1 MGLRI
6 DSVENACSLIAR
18 QVQDVYGD
26 LTMHFIVHG
35 KGQMNERIALS
46 EHEVIRHPA
55 GDTARSIL
63 RKIPKTDHSSFL
75 GMAVALQKKLFGLS
89 SKDHVLAL
97 FNINIDTYTD
107 ISEAKTHIYHLAW
120 HAIDLMDIRK
130 RPEYRRKFK
139 SGPMIPKRSPMNLAR
154 ANLQADAFAAV
165 MQGLNGD
172 AEALDLL
179 AVLRGHNALIQM
191 SEQRAEDFPYIIALE
206 AAQFAYS
213 ELERN
218 KIARSKYI
226 ETARHISLEVGYTFD
241 EASIK
246 QWWAFSE
253 PSQDMAWRG
262 YKPEEILGAA
272 VFTSENPYV
281 RATAYLVSEVTNI
294 EPLPSHDITHAYN
307 PFANQEKNKLLHR
320 EIMQATFEEAINLG
334 NEEESARALLDA
346 ANSQNENLTEGR
358 ILGWCA
364 SALQAAAKAFQNAM
378 DNGGSPLE
386 AAQQEFDGAKAKLD
400 WDTIKKL
407 GDDIV
412 SQRRQGYTVTM
423 GNIAEI
429 CNENP
434 AFAPILGS
442 IKMTLNDPVYLQR
455 LQASNDLG
463 LNRRHRHRK
472 VPHRKGRPPKAPRH
486 RPQHRKRRPPGPPD
500 RHRAVA
506 VPPSARA
513 RHRAWDQT
521 KASLS
526 ANACSSSVSNN
537 KIRTII
543 KTTVATKPPRIK
555 RFSLHENEKAAIA
568 SGLFNCVV
576 RQTGYE
582 TIFQLPSGCWQAVP

>member
-18 QVQDVYGD
+18 QVQDVYND
-26 LTMHFIVHG
+26 LTMHFIVHS

-55 GDTARSIL
+55 GDTARAIL
-63 RKIPKTDHSSFL
+63 KKIPKTDHSSFL
-75 GMAVALQKKLFGLS
+75 GMAVALQKSFFGLS
-89 SKDHVLAL
+89 SKDNVLAL
-97 FNINIDTYTD
+97 FNINVDNYTD
-107 ISEAKTHIYHLAW
+107 IRDAKTHLYHLAW

-139 SGPMIPKRSPMNLAR
+139 SGPMIPKRSPMNLAK

-172 AEALDLL
+172 TEALDML
-179 AVLRGHNALIQM
+179 AVLRGKNALIQL
-191 SEQRAEDFPYIIALE
+191 SEQRAEDYPYIIALE

-226 ETARHISLEVGYTFD
+226 ETARHISIEVGYTFD

-253 PSQDMAWRG
+253 PAQDMAWRG
-262 YKPEEILGAA
+262 YTAEEILGAA

-281 RATAYLVSEVTNI
+281 RATAYLVSEVTKVD
-294 EPLPSHDITHAYN
+294 PLPSHDITHAYN

-334 NEEESARALLDA
+334 GDEESARALLNA
-346 ANSQNENLTEGR
+346 ANAQNENLTEGR

-364 SALQAAAKAFQNAM
+364 TALQAAAKAFESAL
-378 DNGGSPLE
+378 DNGGSPLQ
-386 AAQQEFDGAKAKLD
+386 AARKEFDGVKAKLD
-400 WDTIKKL
+400 WDAIKDL
-407 GDDIV
+407 GDAIV
-412 SQRRQGYTVTM
+412 AQRRQGYTVTM

-434 AFAPILGS
+434 AFAPVLGS
-442 IKMTLNDPVYLQR
+442 IKLTLNDPGYVQK
-455 LQASNDLG
+455 LQASNDFK
-463 LNRRHRHRK
+463 LN
-472 VPHRKGRPPKAPRH
+472 PAAPAPKGPAPQGPAPKM
-486 RPQHRKRRPPGPPD
+486 QGP
-500 RHRAVA
+500 AVSGPM
-506 VPPSARA
+506 VGPSAA
-513 RHRAWDQT
+513 PQAPGLGGGGVSVGKT
-521 KASLS
+521 PGLGSNKA
-526 ANACSSSVSNN
+526 
-537 KIRTII
+537 
-543 KTTVATKPPRIK
+543 
-555 RFSLHENEKAAIA
+555 
-568 SGLFNCVV
+568 GLV
-576 RQTGYE
+576 RQRMLQQRQQQQDNQNKPTGGDE
-582 TIFQLPSGCWQAVP
+582 TTTH

>member
-1 MGLRI
+1 MGIRI

-46 EHEVIRHPA
+46 EHEVIRHAA
-55 GDTARSIL
+55 GDTARAIL
-63 RKIPKTDHSSFL
+63 RKVPKADHSSFL
-75 GMAVALQKKLFGLS
+75 GMAVSLQKTNFGLS

-97 FNINIDTYTD
+97 FNINIDNYTD
-107 ISEAKTHIYHLAW
+107 LSEAKTHIYHLAW

-179 AVLRGHNALIQM
+179 AVLRGRNALVQL

-226 ETARHISLEVGYTFD
+226 ETARHISLEIGYTFD
-241 EASIK
+241 EASVK

-253 PSQDMAWRG
+253 PAQDMAWRG

-281 RATAYLVSEVTNI
+281 RATAYLVSEVTGI
-294 EPLPSHDITHAYN
+294 EPLTSHEIAQAYN
-307 PFANQEKNKLLHR
+307 AFANQEKNKLLHR
-320 EIMQATFEEAINLG
+320 EIMQATFEEAISIG

-346 ANSQNENLTEGR
+346 ANTQNENMTEGR

-442 IKMTLNDPVYLQR
+442 IKMTLNDPGYLQQ
-455 LQASNDLG
+455 LQASNDYG
-463 LNRRHRHRK
+463 LNAGA
-472 VPHRKGRPPKAPRH
+472 PAPTGPAPEGPALKGPAPKAPG
-486 RPQHRKRRPPGPPD
+486 PQG
-500 RHRAVA
+500 
-506 VPPSARA
+506 PSA
-513 RHRAWDQT
+513 
-521 KASLS
+521 
-526 ANACSSSVSNN
+526 
-537 KIRTII
+537 
-543 KTTVATKPPRIK
+543 
-555 RFSLHENEKAAIA
+555 
-568 SGLFNCVV
+568 G
-576 RQTGYE
+576 
-582 TIFQLPSGCWQAVP
+582 PSGPAPGGGGMGGMVSPGKTPGLGSNKSQLIRQRMLQQRQQQQDQNNQGGDDTTTKH